1 MELTIVAAIAAG
13 IDPTT
18 AVALFAR
25 PDAREEVTA

>member
-1 MELTIVAAIAAG
+1 MEHAVLTAIAAG

-25 PDAREEVTA
+25 PDRLEEVTP

>member
-1 MELTIVAAIAAG
+1 MEPTVLTAIAAG